1 MDKEIAEK
9 IFKALNEDE
18 IKHILED
25 DITEV
30 IYQLSSINS
39 RAERIR
45 KLRFKMNDT
54 FFDINKFI
62 DYIEEQ
68 EVFDIL
74 ESLESTYNENNRSI
88 V

>member
-18 IKHILED
+18 VKHILED
-25 DITEV
+25 NISEV
-30 IYQLSSINS
+30 IYQLSYINS

-45 KLRFKMNDT
+45 KLRFKMNDM
-54 FFDINKFI
+54 FFSINEFI

-68 EVFDIL
+68 EIFDIL
-74 ESLESTYNENNRSI
+74 EALEEHI
-88 V
+88 

>member
-45 KLRFKMNDT
+45 KIRLKMNDI
-54 FFDINKFI
+54 FYSIDGLV
-62 DYIEEQ
+62 DYIEEEDAQ
-68 EVFDIL
+68 DLLEVL
-74 ESLESTYNENNRSI
+74 EEHF
-88 V
+88 